1 VSPAAFGGDGEP
13 SWFRGFQALTHI
25 YISIILSAMT
35 KKNLIRSIDPA
46 GLAKAADVIK
56 VVGHPDRLRIL
67 EFLED
72 GEKAVG
78 EIQDCLGLP
87 QAIVSQHLA
96 KMRGWDIV
104 ESRRD
109 GIHVYYRIMEPKVT
123 HILDCIRECDVTEQ

>member
-1 VSPAAFGGDGEP
+1 
-13 SWFRGFQALTHI
+13 
-25 YISIILSAMT
+25 MT
-35 KKNLIRSIDPA
+35 TKSGAKNAKGKLIRTIDPA
-46 GLAKAADVIK
+46 DLAKAADVIK

-78 EIQDCLGLP
+78 DIQDCLDLP

-104 ESRRD
+104 ESRRE
-109 GIHVYYRIMEPKVT
+109 GIHVFYWIVEPKVT
-123 HILDCIRECDVTEQ
+123 HILDCIRHCDLTQEQSDA

>member
-1 VSPAAFGGDGEP
+1 V
-13 SWFRGFQALTHI
+13 LTHI
-25 YISIILSAMT
+25 NIAIILSAMST
-35 KKNLIRSIDPA
+35 KKLIRAIDPA

-78 EIQDCLGLP
+78 DIQEILGLG

-109 GIHVYYRIMEPKVT
+109 GTHVYYRIIEPKVS
-123 HILDCIRECDVTEQ
+123 HILDCFRHCDLAE

>member
-1 VSPAAFGGDGEP
+1 M
-13 SWFRGFQALTHI
+13 RGSVLTHI
-25 YISIILSAMT
+25 YISIILFLMN
-35 KKNLIRSIDPA
+35 KKRLIRSIDPA
-46 GLAKAADVIK
+46 GLSKAADVIK
-56 VVGHPDRLRIL
+56 VVGHADRLRIL

-78 EIQDCLGLP
+78 EIQDCLDLP

-109 GIHVYYRIMEPKVT
+109 GTHVYYHIIEPKVV
-123 HILDCIRECDVTEQ
+123 HILDCIRHCDLAE

>member
-1 VSPAAFGGDGEP
+1 
-13 SWFRGFQALTHI
+13 
-25 YISIILSAMT
+25 MT
-35 KKNLIRSIDPA
+35 TKSGARNAKRKLIRTIDSA
-46 GLAKAADVIK
+46 DLAKAADVIK

-78 EIQDCLGLP
+78 DIQDCLDLP

-104 ESRRD
+104 ESRRE
-109 GIHVYYRIMEPKVT
+109 GIHVYYWIVEPKVT
-123 HILDCIRECDVTEQ
+123 HILDCIRHCDLGEEQFEA

>member
-1 VSPAAFGGDGEP
+1 M
-13 SWFRGFQALTHI
+13 LTHI
-25 YISIILSAMT
+25 NIAIILSIMST
-35 KKNLIRSIDPA
+35 KKLIRAIDPA

-78 EIQDCLGLP
+78 DIQEILGLG

-109 GIHVYYRIMEPKVT
+109 GTHVYYRIIEPKVS
-123 HILDCIRECDVTEQ
+123 HILDCIRHCDLAE

>member
-1 VSPAAFGGDGEP
+1 
-13 SWFRGFQALTHI
+13 
-25 YISIILSAMT
+25 MN
-35 KKNLIRSIDPA
+35 KKLIRTIDPA
-46 GLAKAADVIK
+46 GLAKAADTIK

-96 KMRGWDIV
+96 KMRGCNIV
-104 ESRRD
+104 EARRD
-109 GIHVYYRIMEPKVT
+109 GTHVYYRIIEPKV
-123 HILDCIRECDVTEQ
+123 HLILDCIRHCDLKFDLA

>member
-1 VSPAAFGGDGEP
+1 
-13 SWFRGFQALTHI
+13 
-25 YISIILSAMT
+25 MT
-35 KKNLIRSIDPA
+35 KKRLIRSIDRV
-46 GLAKAADVIK
+46 GLSKAADVIK

-67 EFLED
+67 EFLEG

-78 EIQDCLGLP
+78 EIQDILDLP

-109 GIHVYYRIMEPKVT
+109 GIHVYYRIIEPKVS
-123 HILDCIRECDVTEQ
+123 HILDCIRHCDLAE